1 MCTPSLSPPKSR
13 VSSRHKKQHRCL
25 PSRDQIPPE
34 LDSPAGASPPRSVK
48 PDARVMA
55 RMEQEQ
61 RSDEEDE
68 EGAGGGSSP
77 LRTPSAH
84 TPAARA
90 RTPAARAHTPAARAQ
105 TAAAEPNRTPG
116 STGRSLRNTPA
127 RKARLERELSLGPLG
142 SRGEIGS
149 VNKRSVNK
157 QSVNKQSVNERS
169 VSERSVSERRGP
181 NQEVDEKD
189 GESRAAPAEPPQAE
203 QADGLVTG
211 LVTSELKL
219 NHFPALFQRGSG
231 ADQIKALHG
240 VLSGSNGPLTIDE
253 IAAQLPNDKF
263 DLTRV
268 KLLLEVMRSRKVAK
282 LNLGDD
288 DVHHWQL
295 SLEVE

>member
-1 MCTPSLSPPKSR
+1 M
-13 VSSRHKKQHRCL
+13 
-25 PSRDQIPPE
+25 
-34 LDSPAGASPPRSVK
+34 
-48 PDARVMA
+48 
-55 RMEQEQ
+55 
-61 RSDEEDE
+61 
-68 EGAGGGSSP
+68 
-77 LRTPSAH
+77 
-84 TPAARA
+84 
-90 RTPAARAHTPAARAQ
+90 
-105 TAAAEPNRTPG
+105 
-116 STGRSLRNTPA
+116 
-127 RKARLERELSLGPLG
+127 GPLG

-149 VNKRSVNK
+149 VNERSVNER
-157 QSVNKQSVNERS
+157 SVNERS

-181 NQEVDEKD
+181 NQEVDEKE

-203 QADGLVTG
+203 QADGPAPDG
-211 LVTSELKL
+211 LATSELKL
-219 NHFPALFQRGSG
+219 NHFPALFQRGNG

>member
-13 VSSRHKKQHRCL
+13 VSSCHKKQHRCL
-25 PSRDQIPPE
+25 PSREHISPE

-77 LRTPSAH
+77 LRTPRAH

-90 RTPAARAHTPAARAQ
+90 HTPAARAHTPAARAQ

-149 VNKRSVNK
+149 VNER
-157 QSVNKQSVNERS
+157 SVNERS

-181 NQEVDEKD
+181 NQEVDEKE

-203 QADGLVTG
+203 QADGHVAAPDG
-211 LVTSELKL
+211 LATSELKL
-219 NHFPALFQRGSG
+219 NHFPALFQRGNG